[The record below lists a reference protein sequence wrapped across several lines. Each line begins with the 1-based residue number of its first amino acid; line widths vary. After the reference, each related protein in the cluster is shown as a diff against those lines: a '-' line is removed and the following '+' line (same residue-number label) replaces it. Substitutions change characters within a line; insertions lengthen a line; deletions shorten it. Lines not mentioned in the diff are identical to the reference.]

1 MNNDVS
7 FYILILR
14 TLELFLYSLE
24 ILILVRV
31 FSSWIPRAYE
41 SPFVRFIVQI
51 TEPILTPIK
60 KLIDKSIFGGKGSM
74 LDFSPLVAFLILNIL
89 QNFLRNLH

>member
-1 MNNDVS
+1 MFNEVS
-7 FYILILR
+7 LYGLVLR
-14 TLELFLYSLE
+14 TIELFLYALE

-31 FSSWIPRAYE
+31 LSSWIPRAYD
-41 SPFVRFIVQI
+41 SPIVKFIVQI

-74 LDFSPLVAFLILNIL
+74 LDFSPLVAFFLLNIL
-89 QNFLRNLH
+89 QNFIRNFY